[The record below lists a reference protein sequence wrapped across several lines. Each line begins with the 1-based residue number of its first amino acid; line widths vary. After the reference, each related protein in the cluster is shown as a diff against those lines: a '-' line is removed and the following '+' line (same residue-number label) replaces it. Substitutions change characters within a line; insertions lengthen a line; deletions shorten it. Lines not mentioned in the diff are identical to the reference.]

1 MSELPTEI
9 DRIDALTSNARKTW
23 FALLGVL
30 VFVGITLMG
39 VEHIDFYGVNR
50 ATKLP
55 LVNVEVPTFYFFVAA
70 PILTAAI
77 YGYFHLYLIR
87 LWDALGDAPPRVKDT
102 PLGDLIAPWLVS
114 DAALHFRSRARKD
127 GCATPRTLEGGA
139 MLLNFLLAWL
149 FGLIILYFLW
159 RLSMPARTF
168 WMTAIACL
176 SFIVSV
182 IVGVSSIAMM
192 IRRMKEPFDGATPR
206 LWRSPVRL
214 LGVFAGTA
222 ALLVE
227 SYLRTEGPPRRL
239 ASLDM
244 IDEHIVARPG
254 DWLDYD
260 FARAEFRSAWCRRE
274 GLKCDEFERHKD
286 RFMTEWLS
294 RRHAKLASLQFP
306 TWHKIGREK
315 PDLRKAKLYSTFM
328 AGVSLWEARLD
339 GAVLEHAQMEEVN
352 LSFAK
357 MTETLL
363 TNTYLE
369 RATLNYSYLTGPRL
383 HFANMVDAN
392 LSGAINNGG
401 AMRALDMTGARFS
414 PMTDFRNVFMD
425 GSVVVPKEFADQM
438 GTPCQWIKQTLAD
451 PEFFSLWRWWVRQ
464 HPVYADDFNDEMW
477 RDLIAPHGWEDV
489 ALPTDEQLTAY
500 GVKSCTWKTGA
511 ITAPK
516 AAEDTP
522 TGE

>member
-1 MSELPTEI
+1 MSDLPNEI

-87 LWDALGDAPPRVKDT
+87 LWDALGDAPAIVKDT
-102 PLGDLIAPWLVS
+102 PVGDLIAPWLVS
-114 DAALHFRSRARKD
+114 DAALHFRHRLRGD
-127 GCATPRTLEGGA
+127 DCATPRTLEGGA

-176 SFIVSV
+176 SFVVAI
-182 IVGVSSIAMM
+182 IVGTSSIAMM
-192 IRRMKEPFDGATPR
+192 ARRMKEPFDGIPPK
-206 LWRSPVRL
+206 LWASPFQV
-214 LGVFAGTA
+214 LGILIGTS
-222 ALLVE
+222 ALLYE
-227 SYLRTEGPPRRL
+227 SYLRTEGPPKRL

-244 IDEHIVARPG
+244 IDEQIVARPG
-254 DWLDYD
+254 DWLSYD
-260 FARAEFRSAWCRRE
+260 FARAEFRAAWCRRE
-274 GLKCDEFERHKD
+274 GIKCSEFAAHER
-286 RFMTEWLS
+286 RFTVEWMS
-294 RRHAKLASLQFP
+294 RRHAKLAALQFP

-328 AGVSLWEARLD
+328 AGVSLWAARLD
-339 GAVLEHAQMEEVN
+339 GATLDHAQMEETALN
-352 LSFAK
+352 FAK
-357 MTETLL
+357 MPGAKL

-369 RATLNYSYLTGPRL
+369 RAKLNYSYLTSPAL
-383 HFANMVDAN
+383 HPANMVDAN
-392 LSGAINNGG
+392 LSAAINEGG
-401 AMRALDMTGARFS
+401 AMRSMDMTGVRFS

-425 GSVVVPKEFADQM
+425 GSVIVPKEFAEQM
-438 GTPCQWIKQTLAD
+438 GTPCQWVKQTLAD

-464 HPVYADDFNDEMW
+464 NPVYSDEFNDAMW

-489 ALPTDEQLTAY
+489 ELPTDEQLEAY
-500 GVKSCTWKTGA
+500 GVKTCKWKTTP
-511 ITAPK
+511 ITALNGS
-516 AAEDTP
+516 DTAP
-522 TGE
+522 AQQ